1 MKKKIIFTHF
11 ITLFLSFIMMLFLV
25 YFSIDKVNKN
35 NSENLLRSELNVSQE
50 VFFSQYEA
58 KNLLPAMEATS
69 DIVTNKQNDV
79 RVTFISGS
87 GEVLYD
93 NDRSI
98 INENHLQRPEIQNI
112 GTIYYRHSESMNV
125 DMIYL
130 ACKLEHL
137 FIYLRVAMP
146 IKSINSIM
154 NQFILYSTIMM
165 VGVLVIAFILDYF
178 FINHELKP
186 LREESMK
193 LARIVSSDNI
203 ESDNEIESIS
213 ESITKTEIL
222 IQEKV
227 DDLIDEKEKLNYIIN
242 TMNQGIIILD
252 AKENILLIN
261 YFAKTLFHSAKC
273 DTLTSLTISPEIH
286 DVYTASLND
295 KESSIIMKLNGR
307 TFLIS
312 SHPIKDV
319 WVKENEKGAAL
330 LLVDITE
337 EQRLESAKKDFFAN
351 ASHELKSPLTS
362 ILGYT
367 QMIKEGFLTDKKD
380 VDDALSKIQSEGKRM
395 NEIIIGMLELSRLES
410 EAKNKSDEVTSLN
423 EVIQEELV
431 QFDTEIAKKNI
442 KIVTSGDNFLV
453 NISKE
458 DVSSLVKNLI
468 ENAIRYNRD
477 SGTVYISLS
486 KEQNTLTVKD
496 TGIGIAKE
504 DQDRIFERFYRVDKA
519 RSRKLGGTGLGLS
532 IVKHVC
538 NNDGIQI
545 KVESE
550 LGKGTSFILTFPV
563 LLS

>member
-50 VFFSQYEA
+50 VFYSQYEQ

-69 DIVTNKQNDV
+69 DIVTDKQNDV
-79 RVTFISGS
+79 RITFISGS

-98 INENHLQRPEIQNI
+98 INENHLARPEIQNL
-112 GTIYYRHSESMNV
+112 GTIYYRHSESTGI
-125 DMIYL
+125 DMIFL
-130 ACKLEHL
+130 ACKLDHF

-146 IKSINSIM
+146 IKSINYIM

-165 VGVLVIAFILDYF
+165 VGVLVIALVLDYL

-193 LARIVSSDNI
+193 LARIVSSDNV

-261 YFAKTLFHSAKC
+261 YFAKTLFHSSKC

-295 KESSIIMKLNGR
+295 KENSIIMKHNDR

-367 QMIKEGFLTDKKD
+367 QMIKEGFLTEKAD

-410 EAKNKSDEVTSLN
+410 EVKNKSDEVTSLN

-431 QFDTEIAKKNI
+431 QFDTEITKKNI
-442 KIVTSGDNFLV
+442 KIVISGDNFLV

-477 SGTVYISLS
+477 NGTVYISLD
-486 KEQNTLTVKD
+486 KEHNTLTIKD

-550 LGKGTSFILTFPV
+550 IGKGSSFILTFPV
-563 LLS
+563 MLS

>member
-50 VFFSQYEA
+50 VFFSQYEV
-58 KNLLPAMEATS
+58 KNLLPAMKATS

-79 RVTFISGS
+79 RLTFISGS

-98 INENHLQRPEIQNI
+98 INENHLQRPEIQNL
-112 GTIYYRHSESMNV
+112 GTIYYRHSESMDV
-125 DMIYL
+125 DMIFL

-261 YFAKTLFHSAKC
+261 YFAKTLFHSAKS

-367 QMIKEGFLTDKKD
+367 QMIKESFLTDKKD

-410 EAKNKSDEVTSLN
+410 EVKNKSDEVTSLN

-453 NISKE
+453 SISKE

-477 SGTVYISLS
+477 NGTVYISLD